1 MPVCR
6 GTKRSMGDFV
16 KIAENERDDAVEVPV
31 EKNGTL
37 LVSNVAAQFPGAC
50 GLRYRP
56 LDAQSYRGV
65 RLVDGVLHPPGDGWK
80 SCVFF
85 VNYPR
90 GWPLI
95 ADLRSQEKRKL
106 EESDVV
112 TATKLLCTE
121 PRISDLVVLGLPF
134 STNEEELKDY
144 FGAFGTVVL
153 SQVKNDPVT
162 GKSKGFGFVRFADYE
177 SQLKAL
183 SMRHMIGGRWCD
195 VKLPQSKMYPQDPEQ
210 NRVFVGR
217 CPEDFTAE
225 DLREYFCQFG
235 EVTDVYIPKPFRSFG
250 FITFA
255 NESVAQ
261 SLCGQDVIIKGS
273 SVHLATAEPKNAAM
287 RRQSRLATTQNT
299 LAGLGAALGIG
310 MNAAATPTSAGG
322 FNFTP
327 AMVAA
332 MTQALQTGNWGN
344 VGMGGG
350 QRQGPEAS
358 PPNAYGRPPGNWR
371 GRSRTNAWRYKQ
383 RLIPSLV
390 RTSTGPTGCS
400 TGNSL
405 SPPLPSWRWRSTTG
419 KDSGAVGTTS
429 VPAMRC
435 AHGVYKF
442 GQRGR
447 WFVAGSGW
455 EWSRPQGLEN
465 HLFREASVVKCGTRS
480 MMVFSPSASNGVA

>member
-195 VKLPQSKMYPQDPEQ
+195 VKLPQSK
-210 NRVFVGR
+210 
-217 CPEDFTAE
+217 
-225 DLREYFCQFG
+225 
-235 EVTDVYIPKPFRSFG
+235 
-250 FITFA
+250 
-255 NESVAQ
+255 VAQ

-419 KDSGAVGTTS
+419 HHGHVGKFLARATGSDAVCVLGLNC
-429 VPAMRC
+429 PC
-435 AHGVYKF
+435 YNGCL
-442 GQRGR
+442 QP
-447 WFVAGSGW
+447 WEFVAWLFNSCFNCY
-455 EWSRPQGLEN
+455 PDLLFPF
-465 HLFREASVVKCGTRS
+465 HLCRLLIFVHVANSPNKYLHRRL
-480 MMVFSPSASNGVA
+480 VFSNS